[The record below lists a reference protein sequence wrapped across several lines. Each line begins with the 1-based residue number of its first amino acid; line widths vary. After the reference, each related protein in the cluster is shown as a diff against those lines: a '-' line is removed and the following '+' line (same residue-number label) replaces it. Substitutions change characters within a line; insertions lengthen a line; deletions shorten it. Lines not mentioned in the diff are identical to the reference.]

1 MPHAQSIIV
10 LIQENIQEQF
20 GMFNKMM
27 DRTRYVVCRI
37 MLHLSGSEVAPILG
51 VLNRSAREAIDAEGD
66 MEVMGEQ
73 LVSICENLLQYD
85 EYWMSAA
92 NEGDVFWN
100 EGEAGDYVQELFT
113 DSAQRYLSEPPSN
126 YSDAEESFSLPVTR
140 NVVVMIT
147 VAYEGEV
154 EQLEDDL
161 SNIAALQEALKALID
176 LHYKNKIRAV
186 QVHFSP
192 AQLGDELTND
202 QLLQHFTE
210 LIPL

>member
-1 MPHAQSIIV
+1 
-10 LIQENIQEQF
+10 
-20 GMFNKMM
+20 MFNKMM
-27 DRTRYVVCRI
+27 GRTRYVVCRI

-51 VLNRSAREAIDAEGD
+51 VLNRSASEATDAEGD

-73 LVSICENLLQYD
+73 LVAICETLLDYD

-92 NEGDVFWN
+92 NEGDVFFN
-100 EGEAGDYVQELFT
+100 EGDAGDYFQELFT
-113 DSAQRYLSEPPSN
+113 DSGERYLSEPPSG
-126 YSDAEESFSLPVTR
+126 YSKDDSFTVPVTR

-161 SNIAALQEALKALID
+161 SNIAALKEALKALIE
-176 LHYKNKIRAV
+176 LNYKDKLRAI

>member
-1 MPHAQSIIV
+1 
-10 LIQENIQEQF
+10 
-20 GMFNKMM
+20 
-27 DRTRYVVCRI
+27 

-51 VLNRSAREAIDAEGD
+51 VLNRSQSEAIDAEGD
-66 MEVMGEQ
+66 MEVMGEE

-85 EYWMSAA
+85 ESWMSSA
-92 NEGDVFWN
+92 NEGDVFWK
-100 EGEAGDYVQELFT
+100 EEDAGDYFQELFT
-113 DSAQRYLSEPPSN
+113 DSAERYLSESPSG
-126 YSDAEESFSLPVTR
+126 YSDDESFSVPVTR

-154 EQLEDDL
+154 PQLEDDL
-161 SNIAALQEALKALID
+161 SNIGALKEALKALID
-176 LHYKNKIRAV
+176 LNYKKKLRAV

-192 AQLGDELTND
+192 AQLGEELTND

>member
-1 MPHAQSIIV
+1 
-10 LIQENIQEQF
+10 
-20 GMFNKMM
+20 MFNKMM
-27 DRTRYVVCRI
+27 GRTRYVVCRI

-51 VLNRSAREAIDAEGD
+51 VLNRSASEAIDAEGD
-66 MEVMGEQ
+66 MEVMGQE
-73 LVSICENLLQYD
+73 LVAICENLLDYD
-85 EYWMSAA
+85 ESWMSAA
-92 NEGDVFWN
+92 NEGDVFWK
-100 EGEAGDYVQELFT
+100 EEDAGDYFQELFT
-113 DSAQRYLSEPPSN
+113 DSGERYLSEAPSN
-126 YSDAEESFSLPVTR
+126 SDSDESFSVPVTR

-154 EQLEDDL
+154 PQLEDDL
-161 SNIAALQEALKALID
+161 SNIAALKEALKALID
-176 LHYKNKIRAV
+176 LNYKKKLRAV

>member
-1 MPHAQSIIV
+1 
-10 LIQENIQEQF
+10 
-20 GMFNKMM
+20 MFNKMM
-27 DRTRYVVCRI
+27 GRTRYVVCRI

-51 VLNRSAREAIDAEGD
+51 VLNRSASEAIDSDGD
-66 MEVMGEQ
+66 MEVMGQE

-126 YSDAEESFSLPVTR
+126 SSNSNESFSVPVTR
-140 NVVVMIT
+140 NVVVMIS

-154 EQLEDDL
+154 AELEDDL

-176 LHYKNKIRAV
+176 LHYKNRIRAV

>member
-1 MPHAQSIIV
+1 
-10 LIQENIQEQF
+10 
-20 GMFNKMM
+20 MFNKMM
-27 DRTRYVVCRI
+27 GRTRYVVCRI

-51 VLNRSAREAIDAEGD
+51 VLNRSASEAIDADGD
-66 MEVMGEQ
+66 MEVMGEE
-73 LVSICENLLQYD
+73 LVSICENLLDYD
-85 EYWMSAA
+85 ESWMSSA
-92 NEGDVFWN
+92 NEGDVFWK
-100 EGEAGDYVQELFT
+100 EEDAGDYFQELFT
-113 DSAQRYLSEPPSN
+113 DSGERYLSEAPSN
-126 YSDAEESFSLPVTR
+126 YSDSDESFSVPVTR

-154 EQLEDDL
+154 PQLEDDL
-161 SNIAALQEALKALID
+161 SNIAALKEALKALID
-176 LHYKNKIRAV
+176 LHYKKRLRAI

>member
-1 MPHAQSIIV
+1 
-10 LIQENIQEQF
+10 
-20 GMFNKMM
+20 MFNKMM
-27 DRTRYVVCRI
+27 GRTRYVVCRI

-51 VLNRSAREAIDAEGD
+51 VLNRSASEAIDAEGD
-66 MEVMGEQ
+66 MKVMGEE
-73 LVSICENLLQYD
+73 LVSICENLLDYD
-85 EYWMSAA
+85 ESWMSSA
-92 NEGDVFWN
+92 NEGDVFWK
-100 EGEAGDYVQELFT
+100 EEDAGDYFQELFT
-113 DSAQRYLSEPPSN
+113 DSGERYLSEPPSN
-126 YSDAEESFSLPVTR
+126 YSNSNDSFSVPVTR

-154 EQLEDDL
+154 PQLEEDL
-161 SNIAALQEALKALID
+161 SNIAAMQEALKALID
-176 LHYKNKIRAV
+176 LHYKNKLRAV